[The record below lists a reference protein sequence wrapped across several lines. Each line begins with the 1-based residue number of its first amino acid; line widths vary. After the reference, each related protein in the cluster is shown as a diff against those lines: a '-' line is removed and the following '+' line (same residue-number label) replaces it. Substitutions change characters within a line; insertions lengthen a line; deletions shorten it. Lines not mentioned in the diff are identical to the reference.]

1 MLLLIGVLLLITLT
15 GIWGMW
21 RGVLR
26 SLLTIVGTLLGAVL
40 VEFWGPIWGE
50 QLQGWLNADDP
61 AGLVWGATA
70 LGFLAVALILG
81 YGSALL
87 LPRSGK
93 SYEIGAGERLAGA
106 LVGALNGLLMTGFLL
121 NYGVEMGAPEF
132 RVAVQASPIL
142 TTLQEWLP
150 WYVLAVVLTMGFW
163 IIVRAVVRLI
173 TVVARSTSEAE
184 DRRTERR
191 VEPAGTA
198 ASGAY
203 GAPGSQKRQLSGVS
217 SKIDQAL
224 NNDRRR
230 GG

>member
-40 VEFWGPIWGE
+40 VELWGPTWGE

-61 AGLVWGATA
+61 AGLAWGATA
-70 LGFLAVALILG
+70 LGFLVVALILG
-81 YGSALL
+81 YGSSLL

-93 SYEIGAGERLAGA
+93 LHAISAGERLTGA
-106 LVGALNGLLMTGFLL
+106 LVGALNGLLMSSFLL
-121 NYGVEMGAPEF
+121 HYGVEMGSPEF
-132 RVAVQASPIL
+132 RVAVQALPIL

-150 WYVLAVVLTMGFW
+150 WYVLAVVLTMSFW
-163 IIVRAVVRLI
+163 VMVLAVVRLI
-173 TVVARSTSEAE
+173 TAVARPTPEVE
-184 DRRTERR
+184 DRREDRHTESAR
-191 VEPAGTA
+191 PA

-203 GAPGSQKRQLSGVS
+203 SAPSGQKRHLKGVS
-217 SKIDQAL
+217 SKIDQVL
-224 NNDRRR
+224 GNDRR
-230 GG
+230 

>member
-26 SLLTIVGTLLGAVL
+26 SLLTIIGTLLGAVL
-40 VEFWGPIWGE
+40 VELWGPTWGE
-50 QLQGWLNADDP
+50 QLQIWLNADDP
-61 AGLVWGATA
+61 AGLAWGATA
-70 LGFLAVALILG
+70 LGFLVVALILG
-81 YGSALL
+81 YGSSLL

-93 SYEIGAGERLAGA
+93 LPAIGAGERLAGV
-106 LVGALNGLLMTGFLL
+106 LVGALNGLLMSSFLL
-121 NYGVEMGAPEF
+121 HYGVEMGSPEF

-150 WYVLAVVLTMGFW
+150 WYVLAVVLTMSFW

-173 TVVARSTSEAE
+173 TTVARPPSEFE
-184 DRRTERR
+184 DRREDRHTESAR
-191 VEPAGTA
+191 PA

-203 GAPGSQKRQLSGVS
+203 GAPSGQKRDLQGVS
-217 SKIDQAL
+217 SKIDQVL
-224 NNDRRR
+224 RNDRR
-230 GG
+230 